1 MANTRPHFGRDI
13 NLFKKLQE
21 SQAVT
26 QKTRITVKLLKIKYK
41 RENLKNGQRKITQ
54 HIKRNTYIWML
65 TSNQKWWGRDSS
77 DVTSLKCREG
87 EGKKQK
93 YHLIQNSISKKLPL
107 KNKVDIFLDK
117 RKPRD
122 LISRLTLL
130 STFKKN
136 FFYKIFFRMRGDDTN
151 ESLDFQKRKNKIGN
165 GK

>member
-1 MANTRPHFGRDI
+1 M
-13 NLFKKLQE
+13 
-21 SQAVT
+21 
-26 QKTRITVKLLKIKYK
+26 
-41 RENLKNGQRKITQ
+41 
-54 HIKRNTYIWML
+54 
-65 TSNQKWWGRDSS
+65 
-77 DVTSLKCREG
+77 TSLKCREG